1 MPLVVPIIASAGS
14 ASNQFMYRSLI
25 KIVHHLTALR
35 LLLLLLPRLT
45 HYCCA
50 AAADAAAAPPT
61 ARWQRRLVEIFRDA
75 PQEFVPN

>member
-35 LLLLLLPRLT
+35 LLLLLPRLT

-50 AAADAAAAPPT
+50 AATAAATPPT
-61 ARWQRRLVEIFRDA
+61 ARWPRRWVA
-75 PQEFVPN
+75 TNP